1 MPARPERFLESR
13 SIKKGQTGI
22 NHFMPGFLRNTKQP
36 LTVRRISEL
45 R

>member
-13 SIKKGQTGI
+13 LNKRGQTGI
-22 NHFMPGFLRNTKQP
+22 NHFMPGFLRNTRQP
-36 LTVRRISEL
+36 TTARRISEL